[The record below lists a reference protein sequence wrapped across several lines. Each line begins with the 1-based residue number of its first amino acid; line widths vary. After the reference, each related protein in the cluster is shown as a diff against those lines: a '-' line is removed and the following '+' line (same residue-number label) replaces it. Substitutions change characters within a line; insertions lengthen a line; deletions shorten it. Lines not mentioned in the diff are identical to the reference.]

1 MRPRSTCL
9 WPERAPRVGLLPRQD
24 SDARRGYRHNG
35 TTPGDAGCLLNSAQ
49 PPVYSFIA
57 HPHLEE
63 IRATHAS
70 RDTRPRADL
79 NGDDTSRCQ
88 GPARHGSW
96 TRDSVWRAGW
106 RHVYCDYPS
115 GSAARR
121 DLSSRGGCCGSPDR
135 TGAANVCARAAG
147 GAVRGCGSLL
157 RSDGPTGRRRAP
169 AQLPGCAFST
179 RRWAT
184 SPVLLQLPF
193 AVRERPVI
201 NRPAVDL
208 LAIDEPTDRGQARRV
223 SDLLRAAAS
232 GALTLTLTLTLTRAL
247 TLTPT

>member
-1 MRPRSTCL
+1 MDDDWTVGAGARSVISPTHL
-9 WPERAPRVGLLPRQD
+9 VLRTRAGARHT
-24 SDARRGYRHNG
+24 ARR
-35 TTPGDAGCLLNSAQ
+35 
-49 PPVYSFIA
+49 
-57 HPHLEE
+57 
-63 IRATHAS
+63 
-70 RDTRPRADL
+70 L
-79 NGDDTSRCQ
+79 NGDAKSRRQ

-121 DLSSRGGCCGSPDR
+121 DLSSRGGCCGSPDG

-157 RSDGPTGRRRAP
+157 RSDGPAGRRRAP
-169 AQLPGCAFST
+169 AQLPGCTFST
-179 RRWAT
+179 RHRAT

-208 LAIDEPTDRGQARRV
+208 LVIDEPTDRGQARRV
-223 SDLLRAAAS
+223 PDLLRAAAS
-232 GALTLTLTLTLTRAL
+232 GAGGRIPRRARQAHL
-247 TLTPT
+247 DPRH